1 MAASKQKI
9 LELFYR
15 WSSQTGAMLDDEKDL
30 HCLYDLERFVGAH
43 LNKRCD
49 AKAKKNKCA
58 ERAALKRVQISADR
72 HALEAAAAPIDAD
85 DGQWSKL
92 TSAQLEEIAREK
104 DIVDRIYQLQL
115 KQDRLIKLDGLKKQ

>member
-15 WSSQTGAMLDDEKDL
+15 WSSQTGATLNDENDL

-49 AKAKKNKCA
+49 AKAKKNKCV
-58 ERAALKRVQISADR
+58 ERAVLKRVQIAADR
-72 HALEAAAAPIDAD
+72 HALEAAAVPISAD

-92 TSAQLEEIAREK
+92 TRAQLDEIAREK

-115 KQDRLIKLDGLKKQ
+115 KQDRLIELDRLKKP